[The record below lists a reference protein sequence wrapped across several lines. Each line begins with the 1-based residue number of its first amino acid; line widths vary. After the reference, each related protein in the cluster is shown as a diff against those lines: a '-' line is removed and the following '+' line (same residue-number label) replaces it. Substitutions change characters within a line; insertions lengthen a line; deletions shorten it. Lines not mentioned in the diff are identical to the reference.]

1 METKSAMVICSSQ
14 VAKEL
19 IEMDENFKQ
28 VICICPWLDDNDANN
43 DSVLVVDKSEWDKLV
58 DIGDVYLREEV
69 AGIKKHEDD

>member
-28 VICICPWLDDNDANN
+28 VICICPWLDDSDANN

-58 DIGDVYLREEV
+58 DAGDVFLREEV
-69 AGIKKHEDD
+69 AGVKKHEDN

>member
-1 METKSAMVICSSQ
+1 METKSAMLLCSQ
-14 VAKEL
+14 RVAKEL

-58 DIGDVYLREEV
+58 DAGDVFLREEV
-69 AGIKKHEDD
+69 AGVKKHEDD

>member
-1 METKSAMVICSSQ
+1 METKSAMIICNSQ

-28 VICICPWLDDNDANN
+28 VICICPWLDDDDANN

-58 DIGDVYLREEV
+58 DTGDVYLREEV
-69 AGIKKHEDD
+69 AGVKKHEDD

>member
-58 DIGDVYLREEV
+58 DAGDVFLREEV
-69 AGIKKHEDD
+69 AGVKKHEDD

>member
-1 METKSAMVICSSQ
+1 MEKRSAMVICSSQ

-28 VICICPWLDDNDANN
+28 VICICPWLDDESVNN

-58 DIGDVYLREEV
+58 DAGDVFLREEV
-69 AGIKKHEDD
+69 AGVKKHEDD

>member
-1 METKSAMVICSSQ
+1 MEKRSAMVICSSQ

-58 DIGDVYLREEV
+58 DAGDVFLREEV
-69 AGIKKHEDD
+69 TGVKRNRGD